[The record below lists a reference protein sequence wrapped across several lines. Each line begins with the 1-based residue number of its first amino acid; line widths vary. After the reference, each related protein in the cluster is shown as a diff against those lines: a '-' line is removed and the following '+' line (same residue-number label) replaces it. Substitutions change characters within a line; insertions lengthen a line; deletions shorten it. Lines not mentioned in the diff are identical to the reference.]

1 MTEESTVDKAGFQDW
16 LDRYVEAWKSYD
28 PEAIGDLFS
37 ADVLYKYHPLDEGT
51 RGRDEV
57 VKDWTD
63 NKDDA
68 GTYDAEYEP
77 AAIDGDTY
85 VARGHSDYFDANG
98 KLRDQYFNVYFI
110 KFDGE
115 GRATEFIE
123 YWIQNRDFKRRDR
136 NDLIRK
142 AAAGEVQPTDTPAP
156 AIA

>member
-63 NKDDA
+63 
-68 GTYDAEYEP
+68 
-77 AAIDGDTY
+77 
-85 VARGHSDYFDANG
+85 
-98 KLRDQYFNVYFI
+98 KLAQRS
-110 KFDGE
+110 
-115 GRATEFIE
+115 
-123 YWIQNRDFKRRDR
+123 
-136 NDLIRK
+136 
-142 AAAGEVQPTDTPAP
+142 PT
-156 AIA
+156 AIALAKRSFNADLELPPPREL

>member
-1 MTEESTVDKAGFQDW
+1 MHEEIDVDRQAFQGW

-28 PEAIGDLFS
+28 EQAIGDLFS
-37 ADVLYKYHPLDEGT
+37 ENVEYRYHPQDDAIK
-51 RGRDEV
+51 GRDAV

-68 GTYDAEYEP
+68 GTYDAKYEP
-77 AAIDGDTY
+77 AAIDGETY
-85 VARGHSDYFDANG
+85 VARGASQYFDDQG
-98 KLRDQYFNVYFI
+98 KLRDEYMNVYFI

-123 YWIQNRDFKRRDR
+123 YWIQNRDFRRWDR
-136 NDLIRK
+136 NELIQQ
-142 AAAGEVQPTDTPAP
+142 AAAGEVQPSEEPAP